1 MQNVTEF
8 VKKRIPFLKFVTSSL
23 TGSAV
28 ELLLFYLL
36 CQVIPLPRA
45 QMIYLATA
53 ISRVIAGTLN
63 FLMNKFWSFG
73 GKSGGTSAQF
83 MGSQAVKYAIL
94 FAGKMLASAQLV
106 TMMPTA
112 IPTVLSKAIVDTGI
126 FFISYVIQ
134 KKWVFAT
141 KAADQ
146 KQS

>member
-1 MQNVTEF
+1 MRKVIEF
-8 VKKRIPFLKFVTSSL
+8 IKKRIPFLKFVTSSL

-73 GKSGGTSAQF
+73 GSGGASAQF

-94 FAGKMLASAQLV
+94 FVGKMLASAQLV

-141 KAADQ
+141 KKAD
-146 KQS
+146 KKVG

>member
-1 MQNVTEF
+1 
-8 VKKRIPFLKFVTSSL
+8 
-23 TGSAV
+23 
-28 ELLLFYLL
+28 
-36 CQVIPLPRA
+36 
-45 QMIYLATA
+45 
-53 ISRVIAGTLN
+53 
-63 FLMNKFWSFG
+63 
-73 GKSGGTSAQF
+73 

-94 FAGKMLASAQLV
+94 FVGKMLASAQLV

-141 KAADQ
+141 KEAEK